1 MSTFNQKSPW
11 FVKGVV
17 LVTALM
23 SIAVLSAETE
33 RVSVSSA
40 GEQGNFDSGF
50 FFQGNAVSSDGRY
63 VAFHSEAN
71 NLDAADT
78 DDRRDI
84 YVYDR
89 QSDTVELVS
98 KNTAGV
104 KGNGKS
110 IYPTMSDDG
119 RFVAFHSESTNLD
132 VADTDTLPDIY
143 VYDRQSDT
151 VELVSKSTAGV
162 KGNGWSSY
170 PSLSGDGRY
179 VAFRSHSTNLDAA
192 DTDTAGHIY
201 LYDRQD
207 EVIELVSKNKA
218 GVKGNRG
225 STTSF
230 ISGDGRYVTFSSSST
245 NLDAADTDTRE
256 DIYVYDRQD
265 DVLELVS
272 KSTAGVKGNYDSR
285 KPSISAD
292 GRYVAF
298 YSMATNFDAADTVI
312 GHDIYV
318 YDRQDDVL
326 ELVSKN
332 TAGVVGNG
340 PSLYHSISG
349 DGRYVAFSSSANN
362 LDATDTDDVRDIYVY
377 DRQDDVLE
385 LVSKNTAGVKGNDIS
400 YYPAISD
407 DGSVVVFSSLSSNLV
422 DNDTNESYDVFVH
435 DFGRVLDADA
445 DGDGVLDAADN
456 CPLVANTSQQDFDSD
471 GLGDACDLDADDDG
485 VADVGDT
492 CLFTGNEVVDPAS
505 GCSIA
510 QYCPCEGAMG
520 QTSWRSH
527 GKFVSCTAKTSESFV
542 EQSLITEQEKDI
554 IVFNAAQSS
563 CGEKE

>member
-1 MSTFNQKSPW
+1 MSTFNLKSPW
-11 FVKGVV
+11 LVKGVV

-33 RVSVSSA
+33 RVSVSST
-40 GEQGNFDSGF
+40 GVQGNFDSGF

-71 NLDAADT
+71 NLDTADT
-78 DDRRDI
+78 DDVRDI

-89 QSDTVELVS
+89 QSDTVALVS

-104 KGNGKS
+104 TGNGNS
-110 IYPTMSDDG
+110 HQPSMSDDG
-119 RFVAFHSESTNLD
+119 RYVAFRSHSTNLNA
-132 VADTDTLPDIY
+132 ADTDTLPDIY

-151 VELVSKSTAGV
+151 LALISKNTAGV
-162 KGNGWSSY
+162 KGNGWSTF
-170 PSLSGDGRY
+170 PSISGDGRY

-192 DTDTAGHIY
+192 DTDTWADIY

-207 EVIELVSKNKA
+207 DVMELVSKNAA
-218 GVKGNRG
+218 GVKGNG
-225 STTSF
+225 YSYTPSV
-230 ISGDGRYVTFSSSST
+230 SGDGGYVTFSSRST

-272 KSTAGVKGNYDSR
+272 KSTAGVKGNYDSN
-285 KPSISAD
+285 KPSISAN

-298 YSMATNFDAADTVI
+298 SSFATNLDATDTVI
-312 GHDIYV
+312 GYDIYV

-326 ELVSKN
+326 ELMSKS
-332 TAGVVGNG
+332 TAGVVGNSASNR
-340 PSLYHSISG
+340 PSISG
-349 DGRYVAFSSSANN
+349 DGRYVAFYSLADN
-362 LDATDTDDVRDIYVY
+362 LDAADIDTRQDIYAY
-377 DRQDDVLE
+377 DRQSDTVT

-422 DNDTNESYDVFVH
+422 DNDTNEHYDVFVR
-435 DFGRVLDADA
+435 DFGRVLDTDE
-445 DGDGVLDAADN
+445 DGVLDAADN
-456 CPLVANTSQQDFDSD
+456 CPLVANTSQEDFDGD
-471 GLGDACDLDADDDG
+471 GLGDVCDLDADDDG

-554 IVFNAAQSS
+554 IVSNAAQSS